1 MINIQGAEGEVRCN
15 EGEGQQWVLIYVSRQ
30 DTRISENWFQTP
42 QTDICLE
49 VKLKLTDLV
58 GVGLS

>member
-1 MINIQGAEGEVRCN
+1 MRCN
-15 EGEGQQWVLIYVSRQ
+15 EGKGQQWAVDLCLKAGHQ
-30 DTRISENWFQTP
+30 NKQKLWFQTP

-49 VKLKLTDLV
+49 VKLKLTYLV